1 MVEPMKGINLKNIQ
15 KSFGNIQA
23 LMGVSLNV
31 NIGEIVALLGPSG
44 CGKST
49 LLNLIA
55 GLAIPDMGEI
65 AWNGVSLT
73 SIPPHKRGF
82 GLMFQDYLL
91 FPHKN
96 VGSNIA
102 FGLEMARWPPEQV
115 SVRVAETLEIV
126 GLTGYAQ
133 RDVGT
138 LSGGEQQRVAL
149 ARSLAPHP
157 RLLMLDEPL
166 GALDRTLRERLL
178 DELGKI
184 LRSMQQ
190 TALYVTHDQEEAFM
204 LADRVVVM
212 NQGRIAQVGTPQEI
226 YQQPASEFVARFL
239 GLGNILDGQYRD
251 GKLITEIG
259 EFEINNGQTWDTTN
273 FQSTSQCSNSRILFR
288 PDAIRLDGSGTH
300 QINGIILESKY
311 RGSLCRIAV
320 QIGSR
325 VLIFEFPSTSPLPRL
340 GVSVV
345 LSFNPGEAIQ
355 FLS

>member
-1 MVEPMKGINLKNIQ
+1 MKGINLKNIQ
-15 KSFGNIQA
+15 KSFGNIHV
-23 LMGVSLNV
+23 LKGVSFNV
-31 NIGEIVALLGPSG
+31 NFGEIVALLGPSG

-55 GLAIPDMGEI
+55 GLENPDMGEI
-65 AWNGVSLT
+65 TWNGISLT
-73 SIPPHKRGF
+73 SLPPHKRGF

-102 FGLEMARWPPEQV
+102 FGLEMAQWPPEKITMRV
-115 SVRVAETLEIV
+115 SETLESV
-126 GLTGYAQ
+126 GLSGYAQ

-149 ARSLAPHP
+149 ARSLAPQP
-157 RLLMLDEPL
+157 RFLMLDEPL
-166 GALDRTLRERLL
+166 GALDRTLREHLL
-178 DELGKI
+178 DEMGKI

-204 LADRVVVM
+204 LADRVIVM
-212 NQGRIAQVGTPQEI
+212 DQGRVAQIGTPQDI
-226 YQQPASEFVARFL
+226 YQHPSSEFVARFL
-239 GLGNILDGQYRD
+239 GLVNILDGQYCE

-259 EFEINNGQTWDTTN
+259 EFEIKKVQTWDNAN
-273 FQSTSQCSNSRILFR
+273 FQSTSQYSNSRILFR
-288 PDAIRLDGSGTH
+288 PDAIQLDGSGTH
-300 QINGIILESKY
+300 QINGIIVKSKY

-320 QIGSR
+320 QVESKI
-325 VLIFEFPSTSPLPRL
+325 LIFEFPSTFSLPQL
-340 GVSVV
+340 GISVV
-345 LSFNPGEAIQ
+345 LSFNPEEAIQ